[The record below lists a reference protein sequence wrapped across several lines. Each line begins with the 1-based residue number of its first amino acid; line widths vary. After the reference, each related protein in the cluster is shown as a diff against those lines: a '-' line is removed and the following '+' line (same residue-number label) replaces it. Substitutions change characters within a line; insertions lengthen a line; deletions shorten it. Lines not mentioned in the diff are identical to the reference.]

1 MPAGSAAA
9 GVVVVTCMDARVR
22 VDRFGLGSTQVN
34 VLRNAGGRAT
44 DDVIR
49 SLVVAWRMLGVQEFL
64 VVHHTECRMMGTT
77 NEQIRRDLAVST
89 GVDASAVDFL
99 TFTNLHESVEEDV
112 ERIRRSP
119 YLGDAVPTSG
129 YIWHLR
135 AQRLEPV
142 VVDRRARAAAG
153 AGRGRTQ
160 SPSSVPSGGIWTR
173 PPGKGTGPGRV
184 GGQGKGALPG

>member
-1 MPAGSAAA
+1 
-9 GVVVVTCMDARVR
+9 MDARIR
-22 VDRFGLGSTQVN
+22 VDRFGLSSNQVN

-77 NEQIRRDLAVST
+77 NEQIRQDLAVST
-89 GVDASAVDFL
+89 GVDASGVDFL
-99 TFTNLHESVEEDV
+99 PFTNLSESVEEDV

-135 AQRLEPV
+135 AERLEPV
-142 VVDRRARAAAG
+142 VVDPRARAATG
-153 AGRGRTQ
+153 PGRTRAQ
-160 SPSSVPSGGIWTR
+160 SPPSVPSGGIWTR
-173 PPGKGTGPGRV
+173 PPGRATGPGQV
-184 GGQGKGALPG
+184 SGPTGGSGS